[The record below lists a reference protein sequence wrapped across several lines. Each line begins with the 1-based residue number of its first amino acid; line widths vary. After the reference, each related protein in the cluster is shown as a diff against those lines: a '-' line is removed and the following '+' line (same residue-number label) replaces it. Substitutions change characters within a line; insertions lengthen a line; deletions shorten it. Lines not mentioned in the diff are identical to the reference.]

1 MFSYLISSI
10 SNTLAP
16 ERNITLEFHSLLKNG
31 YFDQALSLLRSNP
44 KDIDVHQV
52 GSMGLAPIHFASG
65 AGHLVKYRLTFTCNM
80 LLGTSR

>member
-44 KDIDVHQV
+44 KEIDVHQI

-65 AGHLVKYRLTFTCNM
+65 AGHLVKHI
-80 LLGTSR
+80 LLVVYEKLIICC